1 MNNKDLINSYNDLGY
16 ISKIKIISENEAL
29 NHRMILEKTEKKIG
43 NLHYKSKVHTIL
55 KSPYELAINNKILDI
70 VELFIG
76 PNILLHNVTYIIKE
90 AKSLSYV
97 SWHQDLTYW
106 GFSGDEQIS
115 VWLALSPTTKK
126 SGCMQMIPGSHKQG
140 KLQHEK
146 TKDSNNVLISGQ
158 TVKNIDESQSIYC
171 SLQPGEAS
179 FHHGWVLHKSN
190 PNNSNDRRIGLNI
203 QYLATHVKQLKHNK
217 DSAICVRGVDKFKN
231 FLADKPAIKDLSS
244 NAVKKFYNM
253 DAIYK
258 KTQQMN

>member
-1 MNNKDLINSYNDLGY
+1 MNNKDLINNYNDLGY

-115 VWLALSPTTKK
+115 VWLALSPTTKRK
-126 SGCMQMIPGSHKQG
+126 GVFCIEWS
-140 KLQHEK
+140 
-146 TKDSNNVLISGQ
+146 
-158 TVKNIDESQSIYC
+158 
-171 SLQPGEAS
+171 
-179 FHHGWVLHKSN
+179 
-190 PNNSNDRRIGLNI
+190 RIL
-203 QYLATHVKQLKHNK
+203 
-217 DSAICVRGVDKFKN
+217 
-231 FLADKPAIKDLSS
+231 
-244 NAVKKFYNM
+244 
-253 DAIYK
+253 
-258 KTQQMN
+258 